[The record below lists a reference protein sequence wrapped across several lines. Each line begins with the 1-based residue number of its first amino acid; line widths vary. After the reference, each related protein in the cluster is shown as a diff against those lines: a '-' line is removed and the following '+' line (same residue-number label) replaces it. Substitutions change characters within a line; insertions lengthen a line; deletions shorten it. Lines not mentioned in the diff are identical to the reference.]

1 MRLFFIDFKSILHYT
16 ITVNYLKE
24 VFMKRLKLKSV
35 FTKYMITFMLLIVFI
50 AIILGVMVTTIAN
63 NYTKEARQRELYD
76 TNLLFKTSVLG
87 MNGEYET
94 LEEKLKANEAQIMEN
109 LNVALFAT
117 PDCGV
122 IILDPTGKIAFFAYK
137 DAQTSELVV
146 KYGETANLE
155 STIILKSQLSEAYMR
170 EIYEKRNHSTTSD
183 LGDFFSKGVI
193 FYATA
198 LSDLPKEDTES
209 TDTNTEAKDDE
220 STDTS
225 IQEPTL
231 GENEIGVILTFS
243 GAQGQADIVQ
253 EMSRTIV
260 MTVIWILVASLIA
273 IYGVSYSVTK
283 PLREISRAARDFS
296 HGKYDTRVPVRGNDE
311 LAELAKSF
319 NDLATVVQ
327 HREEMQNIF
336 LSNAS
341 HDLRTPMTTIAG
353 FIDGILDGAIPPDK
367 QEYYLNII
375 KNEIKRLSRLVT
387 SLLDVSRLQSGE
399 RKFEMKPFNICE
411 VVSQTVI
418 SLESKIEEKHLD
430 VDCEF
435 EDFDMLVIGDKDAIN
450 QVVYNLC
457 HNAIKFAKENGKYRI
472 TIKTEG
478 DKVRVN
484 VYNEGVGIPKE
495 EIPFVFDRFF
505 KGDKSRGLDKT
516 GAGLGLFISKTIIL
530 AHGEDLSVESEY
542 GKYCMFT
549 FTLKKGKK

>member
-1 MRLFFIDFKSILHYT
+1 
-16 ITVNYLKE
+16 
-24 VFMKRLKLKSV
+24 MKRLRLKSV
-35 FTKYMITFMLLIVFI
+35 FTKYMIIFILLIVFI

-87 MNGEYET
+87 MKGEYDT
-94 LEEKLKANEAQIMEN
+94 LEERLKANEAQIMEN

-122 IILDPTGKIAFFAYK
+122 IILDSTGKIAFFAYK
-137 DAQTSELVV
+137 DAQTSKLVV
-146 KYGETANLE
+146 NYGEKANFG
-155 STIILKSQLSEAYMR
+155 SDIILKSQLSESYMLD
-170 EIYEKRNHSTTSD
+170 IYEKRNLSSTSD

-198 LSDLPKEDTES
+198 LSDLPKEEEPDTS
-209 TDTNTEAKDDE
+209 TDTTTNTDIGTISNNVTSEDAE
-220 STDTS
+220 QEDTS
-225 IQEPTL
+225 NEPSIPPIL
-231 GENEIGVILTFS
+231 GENELGVILTFS
-243 GAQGQADIVQ
+243 GAQGQQDIVQ
-253 EMSRTIV
+253 EMSRTILI
-260 MTVIWILVASLIA
+260 TVIWILVAALIA

-283 PLREISRAARDFS
+283 PLREISRAAKDFS

-311 LAELAKSF
+311 LAELAKTF

-353 FIDGILDGAIPPDK
+353 FIDGILDGAIPPEK

-399 RKFEMKPFNICE
+399 RKFDMKPFNICE
-411 VVSQTVI
+411 VVSQTII
-418 SLESKIEEKHLD
+418 SFESQIEEKQLD
-430 VDCEF
+430 VNCEF
-435 EDFDMLVIGDKDAIN
+435 EDFDLIVIGDKDAIT

-457 HNAIKFAKENGKYRI
+457 HNAIKFSYEKSKYRVSI
-472 TIKTEG
+472 TTEQ
-478 DKVRVN
+478 DKVIVS
-484 VYNEGVGIPKE
+484 VYNEGIGIPNE
-495 EIPFVFDRFF
+495 ELPFVFDRFF
-505 KGDKSRGLDKT
+505 KSDKSRGLDKT
-516 GAGLGLFISKTIIL
+516 GAGLGLYISKTIIL
-530 AHGEDLSVESEY
+530 AHGQDLTVNSEY
-542 GKYCMFT
+542 GKYCEFT
-549 FTLKKGKK
+549 FTLKRG

>member
-1 MRLFFIDFKSILHYT
+1 
-16 ITVNYLKE
+16 
-24 VFMKRLKLKSV
+24 
-35 FTKYMITFMLLIVFI
+35 
-50 AIILGVMVTTIAN
+50 
-63 NYTKEARQRELYD
+63 
-76 TNLLFKTSVLG
+76 
-87 MNGEYET
+87 
-94 LEEKLKANEAQIMEN
+94 
-109 LNVALFAT
+109 
-117 PDCGV
+117 
-122 IILDPTGKIAFFAYK
+122 
-137 DAQTSELVV
+137 
-146 KYGETANLE
+146 
-155 STIILKSQLSEAYMR
+155 
-170 EIYEKRNHSTTSD
+170 
-183 LGDFFSKGVI
+183 
-193 FYATA
+193 
-198 LSDLPKEDTES
+198 
-209 TDTNTEAKDDE
+209 
-220 STDTS
+220 
-225 IQEPTL
+225 
-231 GENEIGVILTFS
+231 
-243 GAQGQADIVQ
+243 
-253 EMSRTIV
+253 
-260 MTVIWILVASLIA
+260 
-273 IYGVSYSVTK
+273 
-283 PLREISRAARDFS
+283 
-296 HGKYDTRVPVRGNDE
+296 
-311 LAELAKSF
+311 
-319 NDLATVVQ
+319 
-327 HREEMQNIF
+327 MQNIF

-478 DKVRVN
+478 DRVRVN

-505 KGDKSRGLDKT
+505 KCDKSRGLDKT

>member
-1 MRLFFIDFKSILHYT
+1 
-16 ITVNYLKE
+16 
-24 VFMKRLKLKSV
+24 MKRLKLKSV
-35 FTKYMITFMLLIVFI
+35 FTKYMIIFMLLILFI

-76 TNLLFKTSVLG
+76 TNLLFKTSLLG
-87 MNGEYET
+87 MSGEYDT
-94 LEEKLKANEAQIMEN
+94 LEGRLKANESQIMEN

-146 KYGETANLE
+146 KYGEKANLD
-155 STIILKSQLSEAYMR
+155 STIISKSQLSENYMR
-170 EIYEKRNHSTTSD
+170 EIYEKRNLSSSSD

-198 LSDLPKEDTES
+198 LSDLPK
-209 TDTNTEAKDDE
+209 DDE
-220 STDTS
+220 ETDTS
-225 IQEPTL
+225 TNTDTDITPIEANTSDDTNESPQEPAL

-253 EMSRTIV
+253 EMSRTII

-353 FIDGILDGAIPPDK
+353 FIDGILDGAIPQDK
-367 QEYYLNII
+367 QEYYLKII

-387 SLLDVSRLQSGE
+387 SLLDISRLQSGE
-399 RKFEMKPFNICE
+399 RKFDMKPFNICE

-418 SLESKIEEKHLD
+418 SLESQIEEKHLD
-430 VDCEF
+430 VECDF
-435 EDFDMLVIGDKDAIN
+435 EDFDLIVIGDKDAIN

-457 HNAIKFAKENGKYRI
+457 HNAIKFAKENGKYKI
-472 TIKTEG
+472 TIKTED

-484 VYNEGVGIPKE
+484 VYNEGIGIPRE

-530 AHGEDLSVESEY
+530 AHGEDLTVESEY
-542 GKYCMFT
+542 GEYCMFT